1 MISNKKKSIQ
11 IRSKSANKENN
22 SNSANRRESQ
32 AGSAVGSKLNMT
44 NTLNHSTNNTDNKNL
59 NELRHHDENEEKEST
74 WERDNNR
81 CCCPWSYHTIKITGR
96 KQKEDRDVA
105 AASQQRD
112 TFNSLLYQHRI
123 QSGENNKKPGGRRG
137 RRAVLLGKRRAASA
151 QIDRICSNM
160 NQKHKRNIEAIN
172 NLIESRRRVV
182 RLSIILVLLF
192 LFSWLPYHIVSL
204 TIDSLYYLE
213 RLKQQQL
220 HSSAANNQISGSGA
234 DLLPATAPSY
244 VSSQHISIYI
254 YPVVLCLALAN
265 SVTNPVCYITL
276 SHGFRIMF
284 KNSFN
289 RVVNFFF

>member
-1 MISNKKKSIQ
+1 
-11 IRSKSANKENN
+11 
-22 SNSANRRESQ
+22 
-32 AGSAVGSKLNMT
+32 MT

-81 CCCPWSYHTIKITGR
+81 WACCCCRWSYHTIKITGR
-96 KQKEDRDVA
+96 KQKEERDVA
-105 AASQQRD
+105 AASQQRE

-123 QSGENNKKPGGRRG
+123 QSFENNKNTGGRRW
-137 RRAVLLGKRRAASA
+137 RRAALLWKRIAASA

-213 RLKQQQL
+213 RLKQQQQN
-220 HSSAANNQISGSGA
+220 SSAANNQVSGSGA
-234 DLLPATAPSY
+234 DY

-254 YPVVLCLALAN
+254 YPVVVCLALAN

>member
-1 MISNKKKSIQ
+1 
-11 IRSKSANKENN
+11 
-22 SNSANRRESQ
+22 
-32 AGSAVGSKLNMT
+32 MT

-59 NELRHHDENEEKEST
+59 NDLHRHDENEEKEST
-74 WERDNNR
+74 WERENNR
-81 CCCPWSYHTIKITGR
+81 WACCCCQWSYHTIKITGR
-96 KQKEDRDVA
+96 KQKEERDVA

-112 TFNSLLYQHRI
+112 TYNSLLYQHRI
-123 QSGENNKKPGGRRG
+123 QSGENNKNPGGRRG
-137 RRAVLLGKRRAASA
+137 RRAASA

-213 RLKQQQL
+213 RLKQQQQ
-220 HSSAANNQISGSGA
+220 HSSAAATNQISGSGA
-234 DLLPATAPSY
+234 DSLPAAAPSY